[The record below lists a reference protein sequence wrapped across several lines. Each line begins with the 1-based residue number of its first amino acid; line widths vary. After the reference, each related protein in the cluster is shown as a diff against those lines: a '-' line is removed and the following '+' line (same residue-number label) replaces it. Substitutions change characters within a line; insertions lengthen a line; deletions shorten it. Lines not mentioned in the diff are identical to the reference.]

1 MSDQAY
7 LYGSQF
13 SRESTRREQQQR
25 LDEYVSA
32 LSYQIE
38 IGASNK
44 ASSVVSATEAAT
56 VGASVSSQRELVN
69 RLREIKATGRIV
81 LHIEPFKSDVASL
94 PDLPLE
100 DGDRF
105 VVPPVPSTVGI
116 VGAVYDSNSFV
127 YQAHRHAGD
136 YLRTAGGPN
145 RNADRRQIF
154 IIRADGS
161 VVSRQY
167 LDHTL
172 WTNDKFNQRS
182 YLSGRH
188 DYRSGAAEQ
197 DDAVAR
203 PDRLV
208 GRVFTVCPWGGGNQ
222 RLR

>member
-1 MSDQAY
+1 
-7 LYGSQF
+7 
-13 SRESTRREQQQR
+13 
-25 LDEYVSA
+25 
-32 LSYQIE
+32 
-38 IGASNK
+38 
-44 ASSVVSATEAAT
+44 
-56 VGASVSSQRELVN
+56 VN

-127 YQAHRHAGD
+127 YQQRKHAGD

-145 RNADRRQIF
+145 RYADKKQIF

-172 WTNDKFNQRS
+172 WSNDKFNQQAIYPGDTIIVPEQLNKTTVLRGLTDWS
-182 YLSGRH
+182 AVFSQFAL
-188 DYRSGAAEQ
+188 GAA
-197 DDAVAR
+197 AI
-203 PDRLV
+203 
-208 GRVFTVCPWGGGNQ
+208 NI
-222 RLR
+222 LR